1 MDEELNIGDEVLIFR
16 YIREWG
22 INQDDEHYI
31 RGSIV
36 KSEMS
41 DDLSYHG
48 SPWCVMN
55 YTVLGEDGTVY
66 FGNYKHPTLGNSFFM
81 TQDDYIYYLER
92 KITNNQKKI
101 LEINEENQKIR
112 VMIENVQK
120 KETNHD
126 IKQLVIKKN
135 SKMYV

>member
-1 MDEELNIGDEVLIFR
+1 MDKELNIGDEVLVFK

-22 INQDDEHYI
+22 LNQDYEHYV
-31 RGSIV
+31 RGNVV

-55 YTVLGEDGTVY
+55 YTVLGEDGIEY

-81 TQDDYIYYLER
+81 TQEDYIHYLER
-92 KITNNQKKI
+92 KIANNQEKM
-101 LEINEENQKIR
+101 LEINKENQNIQQ
-112 VMIENVQK
+112 MIESVKNKSLQQESPKLVKTK
-120 KETNHD
+120 K
-126 IKQLVIKKN
+126 IGVI
-135 SKMYV
+135 

>member
-1 MDEELNIGDEVLIFR
+1 MDKVLNIVDEVLVFK

-22 INQDDEHYI
+22 LNQDYEHYV
-31 RGSIV
+31 RGNVV

-55 YTVLGEDGTVY
+55 YTVLGDDGIQY

-81 TQDDYIYYLER
+81 TQEDYIHYLER
-92 KITNNQKKI
+92 KIANNQEKM
-101 LEINEENQKIR
+101 LEINKENQNIQQ
-112 VMIENVQK
+112 MIESVKNKSLQQESPKLVKTK
-120 KETNHD
+120 K
-126 IKQLVIKKN
+126 IGVI
-135 SKMYV
+135 

>member
-16 YIREWG
+16 YIRGWG
-22 INQDDEHYI
+22 INQDYEHYT
-31 RGSIV
+31 RGNVI

-55 YTVLGEDGTVY
+55 YTVLGEDGTLY

-81 TQDDYIYYLER
+81 TQEDYIHYLER
-92 KITNNQKKI
+92 KIANNQGKI
-101 LEINEENQKIR
+101 LEL
-112 VMIENVQK
+112 MK
-120 KETNHD
+120 K
-126 IKQLVIKKN
+126 IKKFN
-135 SKMYV
+135 K